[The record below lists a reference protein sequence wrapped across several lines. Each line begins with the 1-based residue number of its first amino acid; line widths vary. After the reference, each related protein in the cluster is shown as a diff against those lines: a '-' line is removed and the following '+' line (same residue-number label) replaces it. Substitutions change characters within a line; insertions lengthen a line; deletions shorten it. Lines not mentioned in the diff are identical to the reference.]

1 MTTIDDDSRDAPLPD
16 DDATRRLRLW
26 LQMAK
31 AVRAVEGRLRER
43 LRGRFATTLPRFDLL
58 ATLRAAPQGLRMSE
72 LSRRLV
78 VSNGNVTGV
87 VDRLV
92 ADGLLQRETVASD
105 RRAFR
110 VKLTPA
116 GRALADEMIDAHRLW
131 VDEIFAEVDAQDC
144 AAARLTMRSIRDRLG
159 EADGSAGGGVRNDA

>member
-1 MTTIDDDSRDAPLPD
+1 MTTIDDDSRGASLPD
-16 DDATRRLRLW
+16 DDATWRLRLW

-31 AVRAVEGRLRER
+31 AVRAVEGQLRER
-43 LRGRFATTLPRFDLL
+43 LRSQFATTLPRFDLL
-58 ATLRAAPQGLRMSE
+58 ATLHAAPEGLRMSE

-92 ADGLLQRETVASD
+92 ADGLLRREPVAGD

-110 VKLTPA
+110 VELTPA
-116 GRALADEMIDAHRLW
+116 GRTLADEMIGAHRLW
-131 VDEIFAEVDAQDC
+131 VDEIFAGVNAEDS
-144 AAARLTMRSIRDRLG
+144 AAARLTMRSIRHRLG
-159 EADGSAGGGVRNDA
+159 AADGLAGDGVPGDA